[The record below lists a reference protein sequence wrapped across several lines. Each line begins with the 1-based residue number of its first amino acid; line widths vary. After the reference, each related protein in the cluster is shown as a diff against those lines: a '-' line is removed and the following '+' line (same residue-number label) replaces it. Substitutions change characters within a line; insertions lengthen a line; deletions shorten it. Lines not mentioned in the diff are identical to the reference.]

1 VATIDG
7 RTRHFGDFYGVAE
20 PSRDSRA
27 VLVVWGNC
35 QAEAL
40 RILLSSVDDLPLR
53 TVRVPAVH
61 ELTQTDVPHVRR
73 LAEMTSV
80 LLSQPI
86 RTGYNDMPL
95 GTEDL
100 AEMLPAGGRVIRWPV
115 VRYSGLEPFSAI
127 VRDPADPGADPPVVP
142 YHDLRTL
149 TLAVGGRPDWDVDL
163 PAATVREVAEL
174 SLAELRRRE
183 QAGTDVAVSDL
194 IERSGADA
202 MHTIDHPGNP
212 VLSALAERVLDALDA
227 PGQVPERERAL
238 LGTTRAPREP
248 RVLEALG
255 LPVERARTHWQHAGS
270 EYSVAAVRE
279 AQLAHYAEHPDLVQ
293 AGLDRYAE
301 LIDLLALR

>member
-7 RTRHFGDFYGVAE
+7 RTQHYGDFYGVAE
-20 PSRDSRA
+20 PSRDSRP
-27 VLVVWGNC
+27 VLLVWGNC

-40 RILLSSVDDLPLR
+40 RILLSAVDDLPFR

-61 ELTQTDVPHVRR
+61 ELTGTDVPQVRR
-73 LAEMTSV
+73 LAEITSV

-95 GTEDL
+95 GTDDV
-100 AEMLPAGGRVIRWPV
+100 AGMMPSGGRVIRWPV

-149 TLAVGGRPDWDVDL
+149 TLAAGARPEWDVDV
-163 PAATVREVAEL
+163 PAATVREAAGL

-183 QAGTDVAVSDL
+183 QAGTDIAVSDL
-194 IERSGADA
+194 IEELGADA

-212 VLSALAERVLDALDA
+212 ALSALAERVLDALDA
-227 PGQVPERERAL
+227 PGRIAERERAL
-238 LGTTRAPREP
+238 LGTTLAPRER
-248 RVLEALG
+248 RVLDALG
-255 LPVERARTHWQHAGS
+255 LPAEAARTHWEHAGS
-270 EYSVAAVRE
+270 KFSVEAVRE
-279 AQLAHYAEHPDLVQ
+279 AQLSHYAEHPDLVQ
-293 AGLDRYAE
+293 AGLERYAE
-301 LIDLLALR
+301 LIDLLGLR

>member
-1 VATIDG
+1 VAAVDG
-7 RTRHFGDFYGVAE
+7 RTRHYENFYGVAE

-40 RILLSSVDDLPLR
+40 RILLSTVDDLPFR

-61 ELTQTDVPHVRR
+61 ELTRTDVPHVRR
-73 LAEMTSV
+73 LAEVTSV

-86 RTGYNDMPL
+86 RAGYNDMPL
-95 GTEDL
+95 GTDDL
-100 AEMLPAGGRVIRWPV
+100 MEMLPAGGRVIRWPV
-115 VRYSGLEPFSAI
+115 VRYSGLEPFSTI

-149 TLAVGGRPDWDVDL
+149 TLAAGVRQDWDVDL
-163 PAATVREVAEL
+163 PAATVREVSEL

-183 QAGTDVAVSDL
+183 EAGTDVAVSDL
-194 IERSGADA
+194 IEPSGADA
-202 MHTIDHPGNP
+202 MHTINHPGNP
-212 VLSALAERVLDALDA
+212 VLGALAERVLDALDA

-238 LGTTRAPREP
+238 LGTTMAPREP

-255 LPVERARTHWQHAGS
+255 LPAERSRTHWEHAGTK
-270 EYSVAAVRE
+270 YSVDAVRE
-279 AQLAHYAEHPDLVQ
+279 AQLEHYADHPDLIQ

-301 LIDLLALR
+301 LIDLLGLR